1 MAFEKLTNSIHDLNV
16 NLRDLAK
23 SSADYYKLDLYKKI
37 IKGVISLVNMML
49 LGFICLIALLFLSIA
64 LALGIGSALD
74 NPSIGF
80 YIVGAFYLV
89 IFVLIWFFGKKP
101 IEKIILIKSSRTFF
115 ND

>member
-1 MAFEKLTNSIHDLNV
+1 MAFEKLTNSINDLNDNV
-16 NLRDLAK
+16 RDLAK

-49 LGFICLIALLFLSIA
+49 LGFICLIALFFISIAVA
-64 LALGIGSALD
+64 LALSNVIGE
-74 NPSIGF
+74 PSSGF
-80 YIVGAFYLV
+80 YIVGAFYLL
-89 IFVLIWFFGKKP
+89 IFAFIWFFGKKP

>member
-1 MAFEKLTNSIHDLNV
+1 MAFEKLTNSIHDLNENV
-16 NLRDLAK
+16 RDLAK

-49 LGFICLIALLFLSIA
+49 LGFICLIALFFISIA
-64 LALGIGSALD
+64 LALAIGSSMGD
-74 NPSIGF
+74 PSAGF
-80 YIVGAFYLV
+80 YIVGGFYLLV
-89 IFVLIWFFGKKP
+89 FAFIWFFGKKP